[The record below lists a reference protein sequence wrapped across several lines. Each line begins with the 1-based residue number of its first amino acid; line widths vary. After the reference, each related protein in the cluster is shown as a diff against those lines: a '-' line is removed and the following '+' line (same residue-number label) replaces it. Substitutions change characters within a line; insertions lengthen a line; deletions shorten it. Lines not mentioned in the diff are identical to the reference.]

1 LSQTEAIERTTGP
14 PCGTRDV
21 IDRPTVLVVD
31 DERGPR
37 ESLRMILEP
46 GHRVVQACSG
56 VEALEILRTESVDL
70 MTLDL
75 NMPGMKG
82 DDVMRTVRG
91 EFPRVEII
99 VITGAGSI
107 ESAAEGI
114 RSGICDY
121 LQKPFDVVH
130 VSGAV
135 SRALARQTARGRLAR
150 FLESLGAVAGRHRD
164 ADELMADLRR
174 NRSLRADVSDLFDIN
189 RAPGPDPGD
198 DPARTIEFLEVLA
211 ETIES
216 KDRFMRGHARR
227 VSLYAGLL
235 GDRLNLSARDQD
247 ELRLAAF
254 LHDLGKVGIP
264 TDLLLRPG
272 ALEPGERAVIEE
284 HPVIGARLVKPLD
297 IAPSVALAIRHHH
310 EWWDG
315 SGYPDGLAGEEI
327 PLSARLVS
335 IVDAYDAMSCDRPYR
350 RALARPAVLNELDRF
365 AGVQFDP
372 NLLREFLA
380 ILETGVCDGDPDRPR
395 DDLGIIAPR
404 AMARA

>member
-1 LSQTEAIERTTGP
+1 LSANDP
-14 PCGTRDV
+14 HDK
-21 IDRPTVLVVD
+21 PTILVVD
-31 DERGPR
+31 DELGPR

-46 GHRVVQACSG
+46 SHQVIQACSG
-56 VEALEILRTESVDL
+56 ADALEILRTESVDL
-70 MTLDL
+70 LTLDL

-82 DDVMRTVRG
+82 EDVMRTVRS

-121 LQKPFDVVH
+121 IQKPFDVVH
-130 VSGAV
+130 VSAAV
-135 SRALARQTARGRLAR
+135 SRALARHASRRRLTS
-150 FLESLGAVAGRHRD
+150 FLEGLGSLVGRDQD
-164 ADELMADLRR
+164 AEALLGEIQ
-174 NRSLRADVSDLFDIN
+174 RSRKLRAHLSDLFDASAS
-189 RAPGPDPGD
+189 APSGAKESDSPN
-198 DPARTIEFLEVLA
+198 IEFLEVLA
-211 ETIES
+211 ETIET

-227 VSLYAGLL
+227 VSVYAGLL
-235 GDRLNLSARDQD
+235 ADRLNLSARDQ
-247 ELRLAAF
+247 EQVRIAAF
-254 LHDLGKVGIP
+254 LHDLGKVGVP

-272 ALEPGERAVIEE
+272 ALEAAERVIVEE

-297 IAPSVALAIRHHH
+297 IPTPVSLAIRHHH

-327 PLSARLVS
+327 PLLARIISV
-335 IVDAYDAMSCDRPYR
+335 VDAYDAMACDRPHR
-350 RALARPAVLNELDRF
+350 KALTRPALLTELERF

-372 NLLREFLA
+372 NLAREFIA
-380 ILETGVCDGDPDRPR
+380 ILQTGVCDGDREHER
-395 DDLGIIAPR
+395 DTLGIIAPR

>member
-1 LSQTEAIERTTGP
+1 MNADDPQ
-14 PCGTRDV
+14 DK
-21 IDRPTVLVVD
+21 PTILVVD

-46 GHRVVQACSG
+46 AHRVVQARSG
-56 VEALEILRTESVDL
+56 AEALEILRTESVDL
-70 MTLDL
+70 LTLDL

-82 DDVMRTVRG
+82 EDVMRTVRS
-91 EFPRVEII
+91 EYPRVEVI
-99 VITGAGSI
+99 VITGAGTI

-130 VSGAV
+130 VSAAV
-135 SRALARQTARGRLAR
+135 SRALARQASRRRLTC
-150 FLESLGAVAGRHRD
+150 FLEGLGTLVGRDQDAG
-164 ADELMADLRR
+164 ALLGEIRR
-174 NRSLRADVSDLFDIN
+174 SRKLQAHLSDLFDAGASPPAGAMAN
-189 RAPGPDPGD
+189 SGRA
-198 DPARTIEFLEVLA
+198 IEFLEVLA
-211 ETIES
+211 ETIET

-227 VSLYAGLL
+227 LAVYAGLL
-235 GDRLNLSARDQD
+235 ADRLNLSASDQ
-247 ELRLAAF
+247 EQVRIAAF
-254 LHDLGKVGIP
+254 LHDLGKVGVP

-272 ALEPGERAVIEE
+272 ALEPGERAIVEE

-297 IAPSVALAIRHHH
+297 IPTPVALAIRHHH

-327 PLSARLVS
+327 PLLARIISV
-335 IVDAYDAMSCDRPYR
+335 VDAYDAMACDRPYR
-350 RALARPAVLNELDRF
+350 RALARPALLTELDRF

-372 NLLREFLA
+372 SLAREFLA
-380 ILETGVCDGDPDRPR
+380 ILRTGVCDGDPEHAPDT
-395 DDLGIIAPR
+395 LGIIAPR